1 MSLIQLKDNTLNIIE
16 EKSLFS
22 YKNEC
27 NNLRKIAGKT
37 IGELHKESR
46 ILVFPPKVEQTDD
59 RIENSVIFK
68 MNESGDKIS
77 LETGNIMGFIGCG
90 DTEVNICS
98 RFTKNADG
106 TAQDISGLEDSG
118 KGDFFLHYMLEKV
131 CHINLTKLE
140 SSRAKDRIFDFLPF
154 LFPKYLIDALA
165 QGLYK
170 EYQTHEYNDS
180 NVRGVID
187 INRHIRLNVPANGKI
202 AYRAREYS
210 FDNPVMQLVR
220 HTIEFM
226 RTDGIFKYIL
236 SSGEKIK
243 EAVSV
248 INSVT
253 PSYNRLERNK
263 ILSKTAKSIK
273 SPYFYKYRD
282 LQKICRM
289 ILLREKIKYDSS
301 KDKIYGILFDGA
313 WLWEEYLA
321 TVLKGVGYV
330 HPKNKSGE
338 GGFSPFENSCV
349 GRFIPDFYKPKAVV
363 GAGKHLADEVL
374 DAKYK
379 RFDENNPPADDLAQ
393 MIAYIHVMDAQSGFF
408 VYPSQK
414 SGMDSAIGNFNCK
427 LWTLKPFAG
436 KRAKMGTIPFFIPQ
450 YAESY
455 VEFKMRMNDEEK
467 RFAGMLEAVF

>member
-1 MSLIQLKDNTLNIIE
+1 MSLIQLKDNTIE
-16 EKSLFS
+16 EKSLLS
-22 YKNEC
+22 YKNDC
-27 NNLRKIAGKT
+27 KNLKKIAGKT

-46 ILVFPPKVEQTDD
+46 ILVFPPEVKKTDD

-68 MNESGDKIS
+68 LNESGDKIS
-77 LETGNIMGFIGCG
+77 LETGNIMGFIGYG

-98 RFTKNADG
+98 RFTKNADD
-106 TAQDISGLEDSG
+106 TAQNNSGAEDSG
-118 KGDFFLHYMLEKV
+118 KADFFLHFMLEKV

-140 SSRAKDRIFDFLPF
+140 SSREKDRIFDFLPF

-180 NVRGVID
+180 NLRGVID

-202 AYRAREYS
+202 AYRTREYS

-220 HTIEFM
+220 HTIEYM

-248 INSVT
+248 IDSAT
-253 PSYNRLERNK
+253 PTYNRLERNK

-273 SPYFYKYRD
+273 SPYFCKYRD

-321 TVLKGVGYV
+321 TVLKGAGYV
-330 HPKNKSGE
+330 HPKNKSKE
-338 GGFSPFENSCV
+338 GGFSPFESSRV
-349 GRFIPDFYKPKAVV
+349 GQFIPDFYKPKA
-363 GAGKHLADEVL
+363 GLGTGKHLADEVL

-379 RFDENNPPADDLAQ
+379 RFDAHNPPADDLQQ
-393 MIAYIHVMDAQSGFF
+393 MIAYVHVMDARSGFF
-408 VYPSQK
+408 VYPSQNE
-414 SGMDSAIGNFNCK
+414 GGTNGQEESAK
-427 LWTLKPFAG
+427 TKEWTLKPFAG
-436 KRAKMGTIPFFIPQ
+436 KSAKIGTKPFLIPQ
-450 YAESY
+450 DAENY
-455 VEFKMRMNDEEK
+455 LKFKSRMKNEEE
-467 RFAGMLEAVF
+467 RFAGMLEDDSL